1 MGISGKIFTYIK
13 HFLSSRTMQV
23 RVGNTLSGTHMYTIE
38 NGTPQGS
45 IISPI
50 LFLVMINDLPA
61 SITKTEAT
69 LFADDSCLFTSG
81 KNLSY
86 IVHKMQ
92 DSLNKLVQWCDFNGF
107 KISMNKTV
115 AVLFT
120 RRRDRIDNILKIN
133 GESVK
138 VENKA
143 KFLGIIFDS
152 KLSWNDHV
160 NYIVDKC
167 KKRLNLLRAIS
178 GNKWG
183 ANKKTLLMIYR
194 SLIRSIID
202 YGAVALDYER
212 A

>member
-1 MGISGKIFTYIK
+1 MGTGGKIFTYIK

-23 RVGNTLSGTHMYTIE
+23 RVGNTLSGTHTIE

-50 LFLVMINDLPA
+50 LLLVMINDLPA

-81 KNLSY
+81 RNLSS
-86 IVHKMQ
+86 IDHKMQ
-92 DSLNKLVQWCDFNGF
+92 DSLNKLVQWCDLNGF

-143 KFLGIIFDS
+143 KFLCIIFDS

-160 NYIVDKC
+160 IYIVDKC
-167 KKRLNLLRAIS
+167 KRRLNLLRAIS

-183 ANKKTLLMIYR
+183 ANKNTVNDI
-194 SLIRSIID
+194 
-202 YGAVALDYER
+202 
-212 A
+212 